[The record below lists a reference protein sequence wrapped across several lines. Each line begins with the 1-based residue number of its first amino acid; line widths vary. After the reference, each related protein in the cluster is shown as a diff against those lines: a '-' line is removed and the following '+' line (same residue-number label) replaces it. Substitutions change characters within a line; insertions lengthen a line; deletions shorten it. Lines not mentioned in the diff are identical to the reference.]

1 MQAAQ
6 CLRDIGLALMRLSRP
21 LEALEQLRSA
31 AALAPRLPHLY
42 SNLGL
47 TLQALGRMQEA
58 AEALQTAVEVDGAAN
73 ANAHAALGVLLASFG
88 QSSDAAKHLKMAL
101 HIEPTHANAAKHL
114 EDQEEQLK
122 KMDLKMALHIEPTHA
137 NAAKHLEDQ
146 EEQLKKMR
154 TTLTGKKGTS
164 RTGQVTG
171 GR

>member
-58 AEALQTAVEVDGAAN
+58 AEALQTAVEVDGAGQCQRTRRAGS
-73 ANAHAALGVLLASFG
+73 AACILWPVERRSEASQDGAAHRAHARKRRETLGRPGRAVE
-88 QSSDAAKHLKMAL
+88 KNEVERP
-101 HIEPTHANAAKHL
+101 I
-114 EDQEEQLK
+114 
-122 KMDLKMALHIEPTHA
+122 
-137 NAAKHLEDQ
+137 
-146 EEQLKKMR
+146 R
-154 TTLTGKKGTS
+154 TNERAVETKP
-164 RTGQVTG
+164 RNN
-171 GR
+171 